1 MKVRKCFLG
10 FQKMILKAR
19 AASSVKL
26 VNFYF
31 LDCLFIIFFSYSFA
45 SMRNQVSRH
54 VEFYQSST

>member
-1 MKVRKCFLG
+1 MKVRKYLLG

-31 LDCLFIIFFSYSFA
+31 LYCLFIIFFSYSFA